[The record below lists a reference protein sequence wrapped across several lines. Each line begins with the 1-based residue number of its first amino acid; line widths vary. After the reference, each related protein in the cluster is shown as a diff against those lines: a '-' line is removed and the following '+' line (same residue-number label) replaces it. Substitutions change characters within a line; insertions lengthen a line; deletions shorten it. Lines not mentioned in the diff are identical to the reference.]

1 MHPLRLHLILFCV
14 IGAYTT
20 LGIRLYDIQIR
31 HGDLYSAQAESQ
43 YKLAGFFEPHRGLI
57 TITDKK
63 GTILPIAENRPYRV
77 VIAVTKNIRDKDAA
91 VENLAPI
98 LGMGHEE
105 LRKVFDKKGSY
116 RVIMKDPTDEQV
128 TKLVEAAIPGIQI
141 DQQEKRSY
149 PMGSI
154 ASQVVGFTGPGK
166 DDDAVQGRY
175 GIEKEFEAGLAGT
188 PGSMD
193 EIAELMP
200 AQGTDIA
207 LTIDRPIQAEAEK
220 ILADLVREKKA
231 IAGSAIVMDPMSGK
245 VIAMASVPDF
255 DPNEYSDYPVAAFTN
270 PTVQARYEPGSVFK
284 VLTVAIG
291 LDTGSITPDMTFYD
305 TGKLTFKDGKTVRNW
320 DLKAHGTV
328 TMTNIIE
335 ESLNTGA
342 AFMES
347 KIGHRPFYDYL
358 LKFGLDKPTGIR
370 LPGEVSG
377 NLKNI
382 KTHTADIDFA
392 AASFGQGVAVTPLQL
407 ITAVS
412 VLANGGNLMRPYIT
426 GNEQPETV
434 RRTIGADAAKKATAM
449 MESAVVKA
457 KVAHIPHYR
466 IAGKTGTAQAVDFV
480 RGGYSKDV
488 INTYVGF
495 GPVSAPRFIILI
507 KLDKPAGAPLA
518 GTTVVPAFRKLAEFI
533 IDYYG
538 IPPDN
543 LPKETGN
550 G

>member
-1 MHPLRLHLILFCV
+1 MHPLRLHLILFCI

-20 LGIRLYDIQIR
+20 LGIRLYNIQIR

-63 GTILPIAENRPYRV
+63 GTLLPIAENRPYRV
-77 VIAVTKNIRDKDAA
+77 VMAETKVIKDKDAA
-91 VENLAPI
+91 IENLAPI
-98 LGMGHEE
+98 LGIESAN
-105 LRKVFDKKGSY
+105 LRKLLDGKRAYPVL
-116 RVIMKDPTDEQV
+116 MKDPTDEQV
-128 TKLVEAAIPGIQI
+128 TKIAEAAIPGIQI

-149 PMGSI
+149 PLGSL
-154 ASQVVGFTGPGK
+154 ASQIVGFTGPGK
-166 DDDAVQGRY
+166 DDDAVRGRY
-175 GIEKEFEAGLAGT
+175 GIEKEFDGELAGT

-193 EIAELMP
+193 EVTSLMP
-200 AQGTDIA
+200 AQGMDIA
-207 LTIDRPIQAEAEK
+207 LTIDRPVQAEAEK
-220 ILADLVREKKA
+220 ILADLVRDKQA

-245 VIAMASVPDF
+245 VLAMASVPDF
-255 DPNEYSDYPVAAFTN
+255 DPNAYPDYPVAAFTN
-270 PTVQARYEPGSVFK
+270 PAVQARYEPGSVFK
-284 VLTVAIG
+284 VLTAAIG
-291 LDTGSITPDMTFYD
+291 LDTGKIAPDTTFYD
-305 TGKLTFKDGKTVRNW
+305 SGKLVFEDGKTVRNW

-328 TMTNIIE
+328 TMTNVIE

-347 KIGHRPFYDYL
+347 RIGHGPFYDYL

-370 LPGEVSG
+370 LPGEVAG

-392 AASFGQGVAVTPLQL
+392 AASFGQGVAVTPIQL
-407 ITAVS
+407 ITAVAA
-412 VLANGGNLMRPYIT
+412 LGNGGNLVKPYVT
-426 GNEQPETV
+426 ASERPETV
-434 RRTIGADAAKKATAM
+434 RRVLGRDAATKATAM

-457 KVAHIPHYR
+457 KVAHIPNYR

-507 KLDKPAGAPLA
+507 KLDKPKGAPLA
-518 GTTVVPAFRKLAEFI
+518 GTTVVPAFRKLAEFV

-543 LPKETGN
+543 LPKEPAN